1 MFELKGRVIKCEGRG
16 HVLDTWLSLTSHLWM
31 AWNHVALYTH
41 STWPVI
47 SSPMLFFAIC
57 GICCFHRDISDKI
70 LIIAVCKNVYL
81 LSCLIQRQRLG
92 IFIYLVG
99 NLKSTKPGSK
109 LLRENHPIK
118 SVFFQ
123 VNLGITRW
131 RGCGSRKKVF
141 LLKIRN
147 TNISRVFSI
156 CVVKEA

>member
-1 MFELKGRVIKCEGRG
+1 
-16 HVLDTWLSLTSHLWM
+16 M

-99 NLKSTKPGSK
+99 NLTIKSTKPGSK

-131 RGCGSRKKVF
+131 RGCGSRKCFFWKLGTQTSLGFSPSVWSKKHRIF
-141 LLKIRN
+141 FSTSYMYHLRN
-147 TNISRVFSI
+147 Q
-156 CVVKEA
+156 

>member
-1 MFELKGRVIKCEGRG
+1 
-16 HVLDTWLSLTSHLWM
+16 
-31 AWNHVALYTH
+31 
-41 STWPVI
+41 
-47 SSPMLFFAIC
+47 MLFFAIC

-99 NLKSTKPGSK
+99 NLTIKSTKPGSK

-118 SVFFQ
+118 SAFHT
-123 VNLGITRW
+123 LGYKVEEVVEV
-131 RGCGSRKKVF
+131 GSEAS
-141 LLKIRN
+141 LKIRN

-156 CVVKEA
+156 CVVKEAQEFFSTSYINTQEQIEVLFTVAYSV